1 MACRFN
7 GGRGSGGEV
16 VSCLARP
23 ALGRR
28 LRIQPQEGEKLLD
41 HPPLEDGRDDLQLP
55 GAAVRLELQA
65 DVERQLRG
73 IEFRYLCF
81 RLGSTATRRAKKE
94 QSFDRARTMFG
105 AGRSASAKA
114 ASTVTGYVS
123 STPESG
129 RR

>member
-1 MACRFN
+1 VPVGARRHPGCGAALRPMACRFN

-28 LRIQPQEGEKLLD
+28 LRIQPQVGEKLLD

-81 RLGSTATRRAKKE
+81 RLGSRRA
-94 QSFDRARTMFG
+94 SRR
-105 AGRSASAKA
+105 
-114 ASTVTGYVS
+114 
-123 STPESG
+123 PG
-129 RR
+129 RRCRL